1 MLQVSCPW
9 CGVRDEDEFR
19 CGGQSHIQRPGSDC
33 SDAEW
38 ADYLFNRDNPK
49 GVSYERW
56 LHTFGCGRW
65 FNVARHAVTHEILAV
80 YRMGEPKPALTPTL
94 SREERG
100 RGGQNDEA
108 QKSALSALAP
118 ALSRE
123 RGRGGQTI

>member
-1 MLQVSCPW
+1 MLQIPCPW

-19 CGGQSHIQRPGSDC
+19 CGGQSHIQRPGVGC

-65 FNVARHAVTHEILAV
+65 FNVARHTVTHEILAV

-94 SREERG
+94 SRECG
-100 RGGQNDEA
+100 RGDKRA
-108 QKSALSALAP
+108 ALKH
-118 ALSRE
+118 
-123 RGRGGQTI
+123 G